1 MEPPKSQV
9 ISLPAA
15 DVTAPAT
22 TQENLLHVAY
32 PVKKPEEEHS
42 EFFIE
47 VRASTLARVRRKAMK
62 LTTARFPWPE
72 FLLGVSTAA
81 LGAALGAVPAGVDI
95 KKPIGLF
102 YFVALPVLCAGT
114 GVAYF
119 MLRSSPAVDS
129 SKIANDI
136 LEDLPD
142 PEKAR

>member
-1 MEPPKSQV
+1 MEPPKPQV
-9 ISLPAA
+9 VSLPAA

-32 PVKKPEEEHS
+32 PVKKPEEEHA
-42 EFFIE
+42 EFIIE
-47 VRASTLARVRRKAMK
+47 VRASTLTRVRRK
-62 LTTARFPWPE
+62 LTRLPAGRFPWPE
-72 FLLGVSTAA
+72 LLLGVSTAA
-81 LGAALGAVPAGVDI
+81 LGASLGAIPAGIDI

-102 YFVALPVLCAGT
+102 YFFALPVLCTGT

-119 MLRSSPAVDS
+119 MLRRIPIVDG
-129 SKIANDI
+129 SKIANEI

>member
-22 TQENLLHVAY
+22 TQENLLHLAY

-47 VRASTLARVRRKAMK
+47 VRASTLARVRRKAMQ

-95 KKPIGLF
+95 KKPIGLI

-119 MLRSSPAVDS
+119 MLRSTPAIES
-129 SKIANDI
+129 SKIGNEI
-136 LEDLPD
+136 LQDLPD